1 MFGLYEIVKCLT
13 VKNEDTNDHSILN
26 YAWREA
32 GEVNFTALVSSTG
45 SIGHVLLCLIFL
57 LICIWG
63 PQALVSG
70 NFFLPR
76 YYIYTRYVTVHL

>member
-13 VKNEDTNDHSILN
+13 VKDEDTNDHSILN

-45 SIGHVLLCLIFL
+45 SNSIGHVLLYLIFL

-63 PQALVSG
+63 PL
-70 NFFLPR
+70 
-76 YYIYTRYVTVHL
+76 